1 MNKRHYEHTLP
12 NIRGSLSNTYL
23 YSEKVEIFN
32 PVVVRHFRFVIF
44 HFFRL
49 NHNLS
54 FLIKHDRLGKSQYFY
69 FLYAPVCFLP

>member
-1 MNKRHYEHTLP
+1 M
-12 NIRGSLSNTYL
+12 NIRYPIYEGVYRILTDERGL

-32 PVVVRHFRFVIF
+32 PAVVRHFRFVIF

-54 FLIKHDRLGKSQYFY
+54 FLIKHDRLGKSQYFH